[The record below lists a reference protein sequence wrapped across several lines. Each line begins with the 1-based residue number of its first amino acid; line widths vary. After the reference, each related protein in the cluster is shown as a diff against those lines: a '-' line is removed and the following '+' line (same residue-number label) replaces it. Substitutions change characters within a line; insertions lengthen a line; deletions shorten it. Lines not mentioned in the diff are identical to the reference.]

1 MEIKKISKKTVLED
15 IKDLLRDYTPSDF
28 YNVYYFTFHYEDQ
41 TLKTIKRS
49 TYNIDDIEIDLN
61 GAVVLITTILV
72 YKLNGDDW
80 EYCDN
85 VNSVMKLV
93 DE

>member
-1 MEIKKISKKTVLED
+1 MEIKKISKKTVLEG

-61 GAVVLITTILV
+61 GALFLHTHIFV
-72 YKLNGDDW
+72 YKFNGDDW
-80 EYCDN
+80 EYYDSI
-85 VNSVMKLV
+85 NSIMELV
-93 DE
+93 ED